1 MSTLELKAYEIFKNK
16 LGEKE
21 AEVVIDYFES
31 LTEDKYQQKKD
42 ILLTK
47 DDKIELISKIE
58 NNKTELISKIENNK
72 TELISKIESTKTDMI
87 KWFFAFFLTLV
98 LMIIGLYFKK

>member
-16 LGEKE
+16 LGDKE

-31 LTEDKYQQKKD
+31 LTEEKYQQKKD

-58 NNKTELISKIENNK
+58 NNKA
-72 TELISKIESTKTDMI
+72 ELISKIESNKAELISKIEASKTDML
-87 KWFFAFFLTLV
+87 KWFFGFFMALV
-98 LMIIGLYFKK
+98 IMIIGLYFKK